1 MKWSAPLGLVLAVF
15 PVCAQEPPQ
24 ATSRTLVGELVRI
37 DLSRPSVT
45 LKVAE
50 KPPREY
56 ELPVD
61 AETRYVS
68 QGRALR
74 LVDLRPGERAVAV
87 LREDG
92 RGGRRVTLL
101 KLGASAYAAPLSAP
115 SKPPRP

>member
-1 MKWSAPLGLVLAVF
+1 MNWNAPLALGLLVF
-15 PVCAQEPPQ
+15 PVFAQEPPQ
-24 ATSRTLVGELVRI
+24 ATSRTLVGELVRV
-37 DLSRPSVT
+37 DLSRPAVT
-45 LKVAE
+45 LRVAE

-56 ELPVD
+56 VLDVD

-74 LVDLRPGERAVAV
+74 LIDLRLGERAVAV